1 MSGPPTGEAAIRV
14 TVMPA
19 DTSPY
24 GSAFGGWIV
33 SQMALAAGSFAS
45 RRSGGKAVVVAMD
58 ELRFTAPVAVGEELS
73 AYPTLKKGGRTSLTV
88 EVAAWTRERDGE
100 AQREAATGRFTFV
113 ALDGNGRPRPID

>member
-1 MSGPPTGEAAIRV
+1 
-14 TVMPA
+14 MPA

-24 GSAFGGWIV
+24 GAMFGGWIV
-33 SQMALAAGSFAS
+33 SQMALAAGSLAS

-58 ELRFTAPVAVGEELS
+58 ELRFKAPVAVGEELS
-73 AYPTLKKGGRTSLTV
+73 AYPTLTKVGRTSLII

-113 ALDGNGRPRPID
+113 ALGGDGRPRPIA